1 MKILCGTDIIEI
13 NRIKEAIETLGER
26 FKNRVYTPEEIE
38 YCESKKEQKYQHYA
52 ARFAAKEAVFKSIS
66 ELLIKQEEMTWK
78 SIEVKKEKSQKPFIQ
93 LHHLN
98 LIKNIDI
105 QIDLSMSHCKEYAT
119 AVSTVTVNEE
129 GTKEWKK

>member
-13 NRIKEAIETLGER
+13 NRIKEAIETLGEK

-38 YCESKKEQKYQHYA
+38 YCESKKEQRYQHYA

-129 GTKEWKK
+129 GSKE

>member
-13 NRIKEAIETLGER
+13 NRIKEAIETLGEK

-129 GTKEWKK
+129 GSKE

>member
-26 FKNRVYTPEEIE
+26 LKNRVYTPEEIE

-119 AVSTVTVNEE
+119 AVCTVTVNEQ
-129 GTKEWKK
+129 GSKE

>member
-129 GTKEWKK
+129 GSKE

>member
-13 NRIKEAIETLGER
+13 NRIKEAIETLGEK

-119 AVSTVTVNEE
+119 AVSTVTLNEE
-129 GTKEWKK
+129 GSKE

>member
-13 NRIKEAIETLGER
+13 NRIKEAIETLGEK

-78 SIEVKKEKSQKPFIQ
+78 TIEVKKEKSQKPFIQ

-129 GTKEWKK
+129 GTKE

>member
-119 AVSTVTVNEE
+119 AVPTVTVNEE
-129 GTKEWKK
+129 GSKE

>member
-13 NRIKEAIETLGER
+13 NRIKEAIETLGEK

-38 YCESKKEQKYQHYA
+38 YCESKKEQRYQHYA

-66 ELLIKQEEMTWK
+66 ELLIKQGEMTWK

-129 GTKEWKK
+129 ESKE

>member
-98 LIKNIDI
+98 LIKNIYI

-129 GTKEWKK
+129 GSKE

>member
-13 NRIKEAIETLGER
+13 NRIKEAIETLGEK
-26 FKNRVYTPEEIE
+26 FKDRVYTPEEIE
-38 YCESKKEQKYQHYA
+38 YCESKKEQRYQHYA

-66 ELLIKQEEMTWK
+66 ELLIKQGEMTWK

-129 GTKEWKK
+129 ESKE

>member
-13 NRIKEAIETLGER
+13 NRIKEAIETLGEK

-129 GTKEWKK
+129 GTKE

>member
-66 ELLIKQEEMTWK
+66 ELLIKQGEMTWK

-129 GTKEWKK
+129 ESKE

>member
-1 MKILCGTDIIEI
+1 
-13 NRIKEAIETLGER
+13 
-26 FKNRVYTPEEIE
+26 
-38 YCESKKEQKYQHYA
+38 
-52 ARFAAKEAVFKSIS
+52 
-66 ELLIKQEEMTWK
+66 MTWK

-119 AVSTVTVNEE
+119 AVSTVTVNEK
-129 GTKEWKK
+129 GSKE

>member
-78 SIEVKKEKSQKPFIQ
+78 SIEVKKVKSQKPFIQ

-129 GTKEWKK
+129 GSKE